1 MNKKPTSSHRTKT
14 SPTIEQLQID
24 RNHLAQRSLFPQ
36 WFHFAT
42 GVIAALYVISPALP
56 GNEERSSGFL
66 FAFIATLVL
75 LAVAQKE
82 TKIKASSG
90 GLRGS
95 LTLLAMLVIILVG
108 YSVALGLVSLGLS
121 VWWCSIPALSVF
133 LSVYSLSPYYE
144 KTIKSRIRYGK

>member
-1 MNKKPTSSHRTKT
+1 MNKKPTSSLRTKT

-24 RNHLAQRSLFPQ
+24 RNHLAQRSLFPK

-75 LAVAQKE
+75 LTVAQKE

-95 LTLLAMLVIILVG
+95 LTILTILVVILVG
-108 YSVALGLVSLGLS
+108 YSVALGLVSLGLNA
-121 VWWCSIPALSVF
+121 WCSILALGVF
-133 LSVYSLSPYYE
+133 LPVYSLSLYYE

>member
-1 MNKKPTSSHRTKT
+1 MNKKPTYSLRTKT

-24 RNHLAQRSLFPQ
+24 RNNLSQRSLFPQ
-36 WFHFAT
+36 WFHFAA
-42 GVIAALYVISPALP
+42 GVVAALYVISPALP

-75 LAVAQKE
+75 LTIAQKE

-95 LTLLAMLVIILVG
+95 LTILAMLVVILVG
-108 YSVALGLVSLGLS
+108 YSVALGLVSLGLIM
-121 VWWCSIPALSVF
+121 WCSVPALGVF
-133 LSVYSLSPYYE
+133 LSVYSLSLYYE